1 MSVWAIIPLKSP
13 HSAKS
18 RLSGVLDDSR
28 RLRLFYL
35 IARRVI
41 EAALQTPGINGVSV
55 VTASNAVMDF
65 SANLGAQ
72 CLRLAHDHGTARACS
87 EAIEILPPSRVQR
100 VLFIAGDLPLI
111 SSSVLAPLVALSDQ
125 GPLIAI
131 AGDQQRIGTNALLC
145 TPGDVIPLCFGEGSF
160 SRHVEG
166 AKQLGVATHVINSPP
181 LALDIDE
188 PEDLNEWHRLMV
200 ASGQPIDEDLRDL
213 FAAREEMMSR

>member
-1 MSVWAIIPLKSP
+1 MSVWAIVPLKSP

-18 RLSGVLDDSR
+18 RLSGVLDDSQ

-41 EAALQTPGINGVSV
+41 EAALHTPGINGVSV

-72 CLRLAHDHGTARACS
+72 CLRLDHDHGTAKACS
-87 EAIEILPPSRVQR
+87 DAIEKLPSSCVQR

-131 AGDQQRIGTNALLC
+131 AGDRQRIGTNALLC

-160 SRHVEG
+160 SRHVDG
-166 AKQLGVATHVINSPP
+166 AKQLGVATHIVNSPP

-188 PEDLNEWHRLMV
+188 PEDLDEWHRLV
-200 ASGQPIDEDLRDL
+200 IESGTRIDDELREL
-213 FAAREEMMSR
+213 FLAREEAMSR